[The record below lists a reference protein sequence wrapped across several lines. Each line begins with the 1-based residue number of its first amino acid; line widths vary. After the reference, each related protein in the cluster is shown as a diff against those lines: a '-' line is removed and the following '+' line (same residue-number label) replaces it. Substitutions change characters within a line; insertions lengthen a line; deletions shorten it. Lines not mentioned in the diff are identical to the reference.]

1 MTEQEEN
8 QQFVQQWIQE
18 LLRNAEDPDMPVKDA
33 IGRCSQICYD
43 RNDMAG
49 KLAGIHNLDEYV
61 ERLQT
66 DFGWTVDYDRDH
78 RTLIC
83 WENNDACLC
92 PIVQSA
98 SGPVSGS
105 MCYCTEAELVRMTES
120 ALNCRARAAVLRS
133 FIRDN
138 KSCVYRIE
146 VL

>member
-1 MTEQEEN
+1 MTGQEEN
-8 QQFVQQWIQE
+8 QRFVQQWTQE
-18 LLRNAEDPDMPVKDA
+18 LLRNAEDPDMPVKEA

-83 WENNDACLC
+83 YENNVSCLC
-92 PIVQSA
+92 PIVQNA
-98 SGPVSGS
+98 LGPVSGS
-105 MCYCTEAELVRMTES
+105 MCYCTEAELVRMTEN
-120 ALNCRARAAVLRS
+120 ALNCKARAAVLCS
-133 FIRDN
+133 FVRDN